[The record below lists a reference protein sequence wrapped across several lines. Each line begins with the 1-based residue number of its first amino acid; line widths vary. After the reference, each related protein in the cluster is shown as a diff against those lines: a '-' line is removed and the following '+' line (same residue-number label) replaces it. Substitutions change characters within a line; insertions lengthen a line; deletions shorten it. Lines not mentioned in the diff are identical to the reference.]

1 LTNWT
6 YVQLFIADIVFNFR
20 TGIFV
25 GRGGADSN
33 DEGGGGGELVE
44 YDRWEVAKAYLFS
57 WFLLDIVSG
66 IPFALIDRIMGSGG
80 SGGALKAMKSL
91 KLLRF
96 LKLGRLFKLEK
107 ILSNLDRDTLDKLE
121 DFIQAGGTR
130 SAIVMSKLLI
140 GLAYACHL
148 LACGF
153 VLVGRYG
160 YTTYGCCGETWLDAD
175 NLGPFKARDTS
186 GIDGGKLVMT
196 IYIAAF
202 YFSLTTMTSVG
213 YGDIIT
219 HNNAERIFTVCLQF
233 IGAIIFAMVI
243 AQITAVVSTMDTNA
257 RKTAEQLDAVTSFVE
272 MRQFPEALGR
282 RIRRHFRHFYSLKS
296 AIDEAKIFSEL
307 STTLRREVS
316 AYLVSELMGE
326 ESFFSTMPPN
336 LWPRILPLL
345 CPTRFE
351 QTELVAMQGEEC
363 SELYVVLSGQV
374 TGEIVVTGEFMPRV
388 RRITAGNSIN
398 VLAALGCWT
407 KCVETAVCDT
417 EVEAYA
423 VVCSDFRALFTAEND
438 VLEFEKMQRY
448 ECRNFKMDTSCLD
461 APYGQPQYYIC
472 FATLEFTLVQAKGL
486 LNVDRLAKAR
496 QRSKGTSETEG
507 ASWLVADLVDKV
519 SGKPFQNGTMWR
531 HQTAR
536 APLKPAAGAPDAA
549 HGGVD
554 MADEPYWG
562 ETVLWGDLNQP
573 FDKVALRVRL
583 YFTDNASERLLGK
596 VLIPLDAAHELSQ
609 KQPSR
614 HGSSTMLSGAGRDRK
629 LAILEEGTALSHEPS
644 GGGPRSSS
652 LLPLQAG
659 EVEAWYKLR
668 SPEAGTLSTTT
679 SALSPDDAA
688 ASQHAVKTA
697 RSSSIEMAARMPS
710 EEKAT
715 SGSDAGKGAGASAV
729 GDEGGNNS
737 ALALEAGES
746 SNGWGSVQIRMRAVP
761 AEYTPKERR
770 SSLKR
775 EVSRISRS
783 SNDLEHKLQL
793 HKRDPS
799 PDGDKTKISPKSK
812 SSSSSP
818 KASGKKI

>member
-1 LTNWT
+1 M
-6 YVQLFIADIVFNFR
+6 QLFIADILFNFR

-33 DEGGGGGELVE
+33 DENGGGGDLVE

-66 IPFALIDRIMGSGG
+66 IPFALIDRIMGTGG

-121 DFIQAGGTR
+121 DFMQAGGTR

-186 GIDGGKLVMT
+186 GIDGGSLVMT

-326 ESFFSTMPPN
+326 ESFFSTMPPS

-345 CPTRFE
+345 RPTRFE
-351 QTELVAMQGEEC
+351 MTELVAMQGEEC
-363 SELYVVLSGQV
+363 SELYVVLSGQI

-461 APYGQPQYYIC
+461 APYGLPLYYVC
-472 FATLEFTLVQAKGL
+472 FGTLEFTLVQAKGL
-486 LNVDRLAKAR
+486 LNVDRLAQAR

-507 ASWLVADLVDKV
+507 GSWVVADLVDKA
-519 SGKPFQNGTMWR
+519 SGKPFHNGTVWR

-536 APLKPAAGAPDAA
+536 ALLKPAAGAPDAA

-573 FDKVALRVRL
+573 FDTVALRVRL
-583 YFTDNASERLLGK
+583 YFTDNSAERLLGK

-609 KQPSR
+609 KQPPNR
-614 HGSSTMLSGAGRDRK
+614 HGSSSVLSGAGRDRK
-629 LAILEEGTALSHEPS
+629 LATLEEGAALSHESSS
-644 GGGPRSSS
+644 GHNTRASS
-652 LLPLQAG
+652 LLPLQDG

-679 SALSPDDAA
+679 SALSPDDAT
-688 ASQHAVKTA
+688 SQKGVKTA

-710 EEKAT
+710 EEKAA
-715 SGSDAGKGAGASAV
+715 SGSDAGKGATGV
-729 GDEGGNNS
+729 PGDS
-737 ALALEAGES
+737 SALEAGDSS

-761 AEYTPKERR
+761 AEYMPKPRR

-783 SNDLEHKLQL
+783 SNDLELKLQL
-793 HKRDPS
+793 HKRES
-799 PDGDKTKISPKSK
+799 SQEVDKIKISPKSK